1 MNRFF
6 RISLTL
12 LLLLGASLGC
22 RKPKKAV
29 DRTQGQTAP
38 ELLAKGEGLL
48 RKGKWEQ
55 GRATLRLIEEYLP
68 STPEFPKAKLLLAD
82 SYFFGST
89 NNYPEAQVE
98 YQSYLNYFPRS
109 DRRDYA
115 LYHIALCHYAAIESA
130 ERDQTETK
138 KAMETFQ
145 QLLKES
151 PGSAYAEQAKSKVT
165 QCWRRVAEHELLVG
179 IFYVNTYNY
188 PAAESRLRNLL
199 ETYPEYVDRERAY
212 FYLGEALRKK
222 FVSQETL
229 TQFNKEFLAKFQKKD
244 FTELSR
250 ADLARYNLDLEKFSK
265 EEVAKYREAS
275 KGFYQKLVE
284 SYTTGEWS
292 TRARE
297 RLVEMGQRDLK
308 EELDS

>member
-1 MNRFF
+1 MNRFI

-12 LLLLGASLGC
+12 SLLLGAGLGC
-22 RKPKKAV
+22 RKPKVV
-29 DRTQGQTAP
+29 DKIHGQTAP
-38 ELLAKGEGLL
+38 ELLAKGEALL

-55 GRATLRLIEEYLP
+55 GRVNLRLIEEYLP

-98 YQSYLNYFPRS
+98 YQSFLNYFPRS
-109 DRRDYA
+109 EKRDYA
-115 LYHIALCHYAAIESA
+115 LYHIALCHYASIESA
-130 ERDQTETK
+130 DRDQAETK
-138 KAMETFQ
+138 KALETFQ

-151 PGSAYAEQAKSKVT
+151 PGSTYAEQAKIKVT
-165 QCWRRVAEHELLVG
+165 QCWRRIAEHELLVG
-179 IFYVNTYNY
+179 VFYVNIYNY
-188 PAAESRLRNLL
+188 PAAETRLKGLI

-212 FYLGEALRKK
+212 FFLGEALRKK
-222 FVSQETL
+222 FISQEVH

-244 FTELSR
+244 FAELSPS
-250 ADLARYNLDLEKFSK
+250 DLARYKVDFDKFSK
-265 EEVAKYREAS
+265 EEIVKYREES

-284 SYTTGEWS
+284 SYTTGEWAA
-292 TRARE
+292 RARE

-308 EELDS
+308 EDLDG

>member
-12 LLLLGASLGC
+12 ALLMGAGLGC
-22 RKPKKAV
+22 RKPKVV
-29 DRTQGQTAP
+29 DKIQGQTAP
-38 ELLAKGEGLL
+38 ELLAKGESLL

-55 GRATLRLIEEYLP
+55 GRADLRLIEEYLP

-109 DRRDYA
+109 EKRDYA
-115 LYHIALCHYAAIESA
+115 LYHIALCHYASIESA
-130 ERDQTETK
+130 DRDQAETK
-138 KAMETFQ
+138 KALETFQ

-151 PGSAYAEQAKSKVT
+151 PGSSYAEQAKSKVT
-165 QCWRRVAEHELLVG
+165 QCWRRISEHELLVG
-179 IFYVNTYNY
+179 VYYVNAYNY
-188 PAAESRLRNLL
+188 PAAENRLKGLL
-199 ETYPEYVDRERAY
+199 QTYPEYVDRERAY

-222 FVSQETL
+222 FVSQEVL
-229 TQFNKEFLAKFQKKD
+229 AQFNKEFLAKFQKRD
-244 FTELSR
+244 FTELSPS
-250 ADLARYNLDLEKFSK
+250 DLARYRLDFDKFSK
-265 EEVAKYREAS
+265 EEVVKYREES
-275 KGFYQKLVE
+275 RGFYQKLVE
-284 SYTTGEWS
+284 SYTTGEWAI
-292 TRARE
+292 RARE

>member
-1 MNRFF
+1 MKRLLLT
-6 RISLTL
+6 SLTL
-12 LLLLGASLGC
+12 SLLLGGGLGC
-22 RKPKKAV
+22 RKPKKVV
-29 DRTQGQTAP
+29 DKTQGQTAP
-38 ELLAKGEGLL
+38 ELLAKGEALL

-55 GRATLRLIEEYLP
+55 GRAQLRLIEEYLP
-68 STPEFPKAKLLLAD
+68 SSPEFPKAKLLLAD

-109 DRRDYA
+109 ERRDYV
-115 LYHIALCHYAAIESA
+115 LYHIALCHYAAIMTS
-130 ERDQTETK
+130 ERDQSETK

-151 PGSAYAEQAKSKVT
+151 PGSVYAEQAKAKVI
-165 QCWRRVAEHELLVG
+165 QCWRRIAEHELLVG
-179 IFYVNTYNY
+179 IYYVNSYDY
-188 PAAESRLRNLL
+188 PAAESRLKGLL

-212 FYLGEALRKK
+212 FFLGEALRKK

-229 TQFNKEFLAKFQKKD
+229 LQFNKEFLAKYQKREFSD
-244 FTELSR
+244 LS
-250 ADLARYNLDLEKFSK
+250 ASDLARYNLDFQKFSK
-265 EEVAKYREAS
+265 EEIVKYRQES
-275 KGFYQKLVE
+275 RGFYQKLVE

-292 TRARE
+292 ARARE

>member
-1 MNRFF
+1 MNRFL

-12 LLLLGASLGC
+12 SLLMGAGLGC
-22 RKPKKAV
+22 RKPKVV
-29 DRTQGQTAP
+29 DKIHGQTAP
-38 ELLAKGEGLL
+38 ELLAKGESLL

-55 GRATLRLIEEYLP
+55 GRAELRLIEEYLP

-98 YQSYLNYFPRS
+98 YQSFLNYFPRS
-109 DRRDYA
+109 EKRDYA
-115 LYHIALCHYAAIESA
+115 LYHIALCHYASIESA
-130 ERDQTETK
+130 DRDQAETK
-138 KAMETFQ
+138 KALETFQ

-151 PGSAYAEQAKSKVT
+151 PGSTYAEQAKSKIT
-165 QCWRRVAEHELLVG
+165 QCWRRIAEHELLVG
-179 IFYVNTYNY
+179 VFYMNTGNY
-188 PAAESRLRNLL
+188 PAAETRLKGLL

-212 FYLGEALRKK
+212 FFLGEALRKK
-222 FVSQETL
+222 LISLEVL

-244 FTELSR
+244 FTELSPS
-250 ADLARYNLDLEKFSK
+250 DLARYKVDFDKYSK
-265 EEVAKYREAS
+265 EEFSKYREEA

-284 SYTTGEWS
+284 SYTTGEWAA
-292 TRARE
+292 RALE

-308 EELDS
+308 EDLDG

>member
-1 MNRFF
+1 MNRLL

-12 LLLLGASLGC
+12 SLLMGVGLGC
-22 RKPKKAV
+22 RKPKVV
-29 DRTQGQTAP
+29 DKTHGQTAP
-38 ELLAKGEGLL
+38 ELLAKGESLL

-55 GRATLRLIEEYLP
+55 GRVNLRLIEEYLP

-98 YQSYLNYFPRS
+98 YQSFLNYFPRS
-109 DRRDYA
+109 EKRDYA
-115 LYHIALCHYAAIESA
+115 LYHIALCHYASIESA
-130 ERDQTETK
+130 DRDQAETK
-138 KAMETFQ
+138 KALETFQ

-151 PGSAYAEQAKSKVT
+151 PGSTYAEQAKIKVT
-165 QCWRRVAEHELLVG
+165 QCWRRIAEHELLVG
-179 IFYVNTYNY
+179 VFYVNIYNY
-188 PAAESRLRNLL
+188 PAAETRLKGLI

-212 FYLGEALRKK
+212 FFLGEALRKK
-222 FVSQETL
+222 FISQEVH

-244 FTELSR
+244 FTELSPS
-250 ADLARYNLDLEKFSK
+250 DLARYKVDFDQFSK
-265 EEVAKYREAS
+265 EEIVKYREES

-284 SYTTGEWS
+284 SYTTGEWAS
-292 TRARE
+292 RARE

-308 EELDS
+308 EDLDG

>member
-1 MNRFF
+1 MKRFL

-12 LLLLGASLGC
+12 SVLLVAGIGC
-22 RKPKKAV
+22 RKPKKVV
-29 DRTQGQTAP
+29 DKIQGQTAP
-38 ELLAKGEGLL
+38 DLLAKGESLL

-109 DRRDYA
+109 ERRDYA
-115 LYHIALCHYAAIESA
+115 LYHIGLCHYAAIETA
-130 ERDQTETK
+130 ERDQSETK
-138 KAMETFQ
+138 KAMESFQ

-151 PGSAYAEQAKSKVT
+151 PGSVYAEQTKSKIT
-165 QCWRRVAEHELLVG
+165 QCWRRISEHELLVG
-179 IFYVNTYNY
+179 IYYVNTYDY
-188 PAAESRLRNLL
+188 PAAENRLRNLL
-199 ETYPEYVDRERAY
+199 VTYPEYVDRERAY

-222 FVSQETL
+222 FVSQESL
-229 TQFNKEFLAKFQKKD
+229 TQFNKEFLAKYQKKE
-244 FTELSR
+244 FGELTP
-250 ADLARYNLDLEKFSK
+250 ADLARYNLDFGKFSK
-265 EEVAKYREAS
+265 EEIAKYREES

>member
-1 MNRFF
+1 MNRFL

-12 LLLLGASLGC
+12 SLLMGAGLGC
-22 RKPKKAV
+22 RKPKVV
-29 DRTQGQTAP
+29 DKIHGQTAP
-38 ELLAKGEGLL
+38 ELLAKGESLL

-55 GRATLRLIEEYLP
+55 GRAELRLIEEYLP

-98 YQSYLNYFPRS
+98 YQSFLNYFPRS
-109 DRRDYA
+109 EKRDYA
-115 LYHIALCHYAAIESA
+115 LYHIALCHYASIESA
-130 ERDQTETK
+130 DRDQAETK
-138 KAMETFQ
+138 KALETFQ

-151 PGSAYAEQAKSKVT
+151 PGSTYAEQAKSKIT
-165 QCWRRVAEHELLVG
+165 QCWRRIAEHELLVG
-179 IFYVNTYNY
+179 VFYMNTGNY
-188 PAAESRLRNLL
+188 PAAETRLKGLL

-212 FYLGEALRKK
+212 FFLGEALRKK
-222 FVSQETL
+222 LISLEVL

-244 FTELSR
+244 FTELSPS
-250 ADLARYNLDLEKFSK
+250 DLARYKVDFDKYSK
-265 EEVAKYREAS
+265 EEFIKYREEA

-284 SYTTGEWS
+284 SYTTGEWAA
-292 TRARE
+292 RARE

-308 EELDS
+308 EDLDG